1 MQRKA
6 MLGVRGRL
14 WLAFGVISAL
24 PVFATLIA
32 WLAFDTVQLRMDTVV
47 ENRIPQIET
56 ALALRAQG
64 ERLIALGSAV
74 VAAPTPEA
82 LEAVRRQIDPDKAAA
97 LRLIQTLEAQGIAAA
112 SLTGLKNDIDD
123 LLRNLARID
132 AAHSE
137 AEAGDAKLKKAI
149 GEFDAAIGDLGVTA
163 ARVLKAE
170 DGGPTIIQFAGR
182 LAGQVRALLTAA
194 SDKDIPTYK
203 AQADHQWTRLQGL
216 IGRLSAADQSYFT
229 SAMTQ
234 IKTTMD
240 ADLFRLQQNRFLDMQ
255 DRDMLLVSNVA
266 LAAALQRDIEGFVA
280 QARAGAQTASAEM
293 RGAVQT
299 GMQTMTGVAAGAVL
313 LALALGWFYV
323 NRQIVARLLA
333 TTKVMHALANGDRQ
347 AVLPPVSRD
356 EIGSMAAA
364 LQVFKENA
372 LRAEAL
378 AAAEEASRAAREARA
393 EALERLTG
401 DFDTTVSGVL
411 GAVTASAR
419 EMETTAQTMSAN
431 ADQTSQQARIVATAS
446 DHASENVRTVAVA
459 ADELSAS
466 IREIG
471 RQVAQSSEISTQ
483 AAAEAQATTATVQGL
498 LESAERI
505 GTVVKLIDDIA
516 AQTNLLALNA
526 TIEAARAG
534 EAGKGFAVVANEVKS
549 LANQTAQA
557 TEEINRQIQATQS
570 VTQDAVTAIN
580 GILGRISEINDI
592 ATAVAAA
599 VDQQA
604 AATAEIARNVQQAAE
619 GTEEISTTIGGVTM
633 VAGQTGTTA
642 GRVLAAA
649 QGLSQQAVALRDVV
663 DGFLRGVKAA

>member
-24 PVFATLIA
+24 PIVATVIA
-32 WLAFDTVQLRMDTVV
+32 WLAFDQVQLRMDTVV

-56 ALALRAQG
+56 ALALRSQG

-82 LEAVRRQIDPDKAAA
+82 LESVRRQIEPDKAAA
-97 LRLIQTLEAQGIAAA
+97 LRLIHALEAQGVQA
-112 SLTGLKNDIDD
+112 SSMTNLKNYIDD
-123 LLRNLARID
+123 LLRNLTRID
-132 AAHSE
+132 AAHS
-137 AEAGDAKLKKAI
+137 AAGAADAQLKKAI
-149 GEFDAAIGDLGVTA
+149 GDFDAAIGDLGVTA

-194 SDKDIPTYK
+194 TDKDIPTFK

-216 IGRLSAADQSYFT
+216 IGRLSPADQNYFT
-229 SAMTQ
+229 SAMAQ
-234 IKTTMD
+234 VKTTMD
-240 ADLFRLQQNRFLDMQ
+240 ADLFRLQQDRFLDIQ
-255 DRDMLLVSNVA
+255 ERDMLLVSNVS
-266 LAAALQRDIEGFVA
+266 LAAALQKDIEGLVG
-280 QARAGAQTASAEM
+280 QARAGARDASAEM
-293 RGAVQT
+293 RGAVET
-299 GMQTMTGVAAGAVL
+299 GMQTMTGVAIGAVL
-313 LALALGWFYV
+313 LAMALGWFYV
-323 NRQIVARLLA
+323 NRQIIARLLA
-333 TTKVMHALANGDRQ
+333 TTKVMHALAQGDRQ
-347 AVLPPVSRD
+347 AALPPVSGD
-356 EIGSMAAA
+356 EIGSMAVA

-372 LRAEAL
+372 ERADAL
-378 AAAEEASRAAREARA
+378 AAAEEAGRATRDARVKTL
-393 EALERLTG
+393 EALTRG
-401 DFDTTVSGVL
+401 FDATVSGVL
-411 GAVTASAR
+411 GTVTAAAQ

-431 ADQTSQQARIVATAS
+431 ADQTSQQARIVAAAS

-459 ADELSAS
+459 ADELASS

-471 RQVAQSSEISTQ
+471 RQVAQSSDISAQ
-483 AAAEAQATTATVQGL
+483 AAHEAQATTATVQGL

-505 GTVVKLIDDIA
+505 GSVVKLIDEIA

-557 TEEINRQIQATQS
+557 TEEINRQIHATQS
-570 VTQDAVTAIN
+570 VTQDAVTAIT
-580 GILGRISEINDI
+580 GILGRISELKDI

-599 VDQQA
+599 VEQQA

-619 GTEEISTTIGGVTM
+619 GTEEISETIGGVTD
-633 VAGQTGTTA
+633 VAGQTGQTA

-663 DGFLRGVKAA
+663 DGFLRGVRAA